1 MTSLNADD
9 LFAIIKDK
17 ISKSDKSLK
26 EIFEIFDYNKDGH
39 IEYKEFV

>member
-1 MTSLNADD
+1 MSSLKAEE

-26 EIFEIFDYNKDGH
+26 EVFEIFDYNKDGH
-39 IEYKEFV
+39 IEFNEFL